1 MFTGTTTVSLA
12 CLPAVVKVVT
22 LEIEAYL
29 ETHNRPYFDAAG
41 VANKIDIRIGD
52 AATSLGT
59 LAKEGHSFDMV
70 CQPTQSS

>member
-12 CLPAVVKVVT
+12 SLPAVVKIVT

-29 ETHNRPYFDAAG
+29 EKHNRPYFDAAG
-41 VANKIDIRIGD
+41 VANKSDVRIGD

-70 CQPTQSS
+70 RQPAQSS